1 MSELGAALR
10 RLSGRVGTWFLA
22 LNVVVLLVPVAGIEF
37 ARIYER
43 QLLASLE
50 RDMRNQ
56 SALVR
61 ALLEARAEDP
71 EAHAVELEGVLRR
84 AARSTRTRVRVLDA
98 QGELVADSHRDGPPE
113 GEEPAPPSVVPVGA
127 QELGRLADDVLR
139 PDARSGPAWPPV
151 ALRPEVLEARAGR
164 LSTATRVRGR
174 SPGVLLFL
182 AEPVLSQGSV
192 AGVVYVTRSTQP
204 VLVELYRIRSGLVE
218 LLAVALVLSASVTL
232 LLGGLVS
239 RPLSRLVV
247 AARRIGEGQLA
258 VPIPVEGRGELRE
271 LAAALAAMKER
282 LAARLRFASEFSADV
297 AHELKSPLTS
307 IRGAAELLSE
317 GAFDDAEARRTF
329 LRNIQLDV
337 DRLDGLVV
345 RLLQLGRIEASEEP
359 LSELDL
365 AALAAEVAERHRE
378 RGQAIEVSLPRRP
391 LRVLG
396 RAEDLATALSNLL
409 DNAARYAPAGE
420 PVALRLGAGE
430 AGRVELAVLDRGP
443 GVSAGNRA
451 RVFER
456 FFTTQAEHGGTG
468 LGLAIVRSVAE
479 AHGGQV
485 RYEDREGGGACFVF
499 SLPALGA

>member
-1 MSELGAALR
+1 MSRWRVALR

-22 LNVVVLLVPVAGIEF
+22 LNVLVLLVPVAGIEF

-61 ALLEARAEDP
+61 ALLEARAEPPTELD
-71 EAHAVELEGVLRR
+71 VELEGVLRR

-98 QGELVADSHRDGPPE
+98 RGELAADSHRDGPPE
-113 GEEPAPPSVVPVGA
+113 GEEPEPPRVVPLGA
-127 QELGRLADDVLR
+127 QELGWLADDVLSPSER
-139 PDARSGPAWPPV
+139 GAPRWPPV
-151 ALRPEVLEARAGR
+151 PQRPEVLEARAGR
-164 LSTATRVRGR
+164 LATATRLRGR

-182 AEPVLSQGSV
+182 AEPVLAGGAV

-218 LLAVALVLSASVTL
+218 LLAVALVLSGSVTL

-247 AARRIGEGQLA
+247 AARRIGAGQLA
-258 VPIPVEGRGELRE
+258 VPIPIEGRGELRE
-271 LAAALAAMKER
+271 LAEALAAMKER

-307 IRGAAELLSE
+307 IRGAAELLGE
-317 GAFDDAEARRTF
+317 GAFEDPEARRTF
-329 LRNIQLDV
+329 LRNIELDV
-337 DRLDGLVV
+337 DRLDALVV

-365 AALAAEVAERHRE
+365 AALAARVVERHRE
-378 RGQAIEVSLPRRP
+378 RGQAIELSRP
-391 LRVLG
+391 AHPVRVLG
-396 RAEDLATALSNLL
+396 RADDLSTALSNLL
-409 DNAARYAPAGE
+409 DNASRFSPPGE
-420 PVALRLGAGE
+420 AVSVALSVDD
-430 AGRVELAVLDRGP
+430 AGRPELTVLDRGP
-443 GVSAGNRA
+443 GVSAGNRS
-451 RVFER
+451 RIFER
-456 FFTTQAEHGGTG
+456 FFTTHAERGGTG

-479 AHGGQV
+479 AHGGEV
-485 RYEDREGGGACFVF
+485 RYRDREGGGACFVW
-499 SLPALGA
+499 SLPAFIP

>member
-1 MSELGAALR
+1 MSELGEALR
-10 RLSGRVGTWFLA
+10 RLSGRVGTWFLV

-37 ARIYER
+37 ARLYER

-56 SALVR
+56 AAVVR
-61 ALLEARAEDP
+61 ARLELDGPDPDERADALEAW
-71 EAHAVELEGVLRR
+71 LERS
-84 AARSTRTRVRVLDA
+84 ARSTRTRIRVLGVD
-98 QGELVADSHRDGPPE
+98 GELLADSHRHGPPE
-113 GEEPAPPSVVPVGA
+113 GAEPPSPVLLPIGAIVPDVPA
-127 QELGRLADDVLR
+127 SADDPGVR
-139 PDARSGPAWPPV
+139 WPA
-151 ALRPEVLEARAGR
+151 LGERREVREARAGR
-164 LSTATRVRGR
+164 RATATRVRDR

-182 AEPVLSQGSV
+182 AEPVLSRGSV
-192 AGVVYVTRSTQP
+192 AAVVYVTRSTQP
-204 VLVELYRIRSGLVE
+204 VLVELYRIRTALAE
-218 LLAVALVLSASVTL
+218 LLAVALVLSGSVTL

-239 RPLSRLVV
+239 RPLSRLVR
-247 AARRIGEGQLA
+247 AARRIGSGELA

-271 LAAALAAMKER
+271 LAEALAAMKER

-307 IRGAAELLSE
+307 IRGAAELLAE

-337 DRLDGLVV
+337 DRLDALVV

-359 LSELDL
+359 LCELDL
-365 AALAAEVAERHRE
+365 AALAAEVAERHRK
-378 RGQAIEVSLPRRP
+378 RGQAIELSRPDEP
-391 LRVLG
+391 LRILG

-409 DNAARYAPAGE
+409 DNAARFAPAGE
-420 PVALRLGAGE
+420 PVLVELTARDAR
-430 AGRVELAVLDRGP
+430 RVELAVLDRGP

-485 RYEDREGGGACFVF
+485 RYEDREGGGARFVW